1 LSVICVI
8 LMIKA
13 PERLELIIT
22 VQYDACVSVET
33 KIIVYKV
40 TCDYVCNVYIHKPTK
55 DFRTLEIFL
64 WKLKT
69 LSILWRW
76 KAIELNQPLIKEKCS
91 LFLICLNP
99 KL

>member
-1 LSVICVI
+1 
-8 LMIKA
+8 MIKA

-64 WKLKT
+64 
-69 LSILWRW
+69 
-76 KAIELNQPLIKEKCS
+76 
-91 LFLICLNP
+91 
-99 KL
+99 

>member
-1 LSVICVI
+1 MSVICVI

-40 TCDYVCNVYIHKPTK
+40 TCDCVCNVYIHKPTK

-64 WKLKT
+64 
-69 LSILWRW
+69 
-76 KAIELNQPLIKEKCS
+76 
-91 LFLICLNP
+91 
-99 KL
+99 